1 MTPTEKRKK
10 EHIDLCLEKDV
21 SSSITT
27 GFDDV
32 QIVHNALPSISKK
45 GIDTSCEFLGK
56 RLSAP
61 IIISA
66 MTGGTPEA
74 ETINKNLA
82 AAAEELGLA
91 LGLGSERAAIQDEAL
106 WKTYDVRD
114 VAPNIPLIANLGLV
128 QFVKEY
134 GLKQAKE
141 AVEKINADALAIH
154 LNALQEAVQPEGDTN
169 FTNSIT
175 PIKTICHDL
184 GKPVI
189 VKETGAGISR
199 DVAAQLASAGV
210 HAIDVSGAG
219 GTSFS
224 QIELYRGG
232 KTAEAFS
239 DWGIPTACSVAEVAR
254 AAKVHVI
261 ASGGIRTGVDVAKA
275 IALGAKYAGIAL
287 PLLEPANES
296 KEAVI
301 KALKAIIDEFRTAM
315 FLMNAGK
322 VAEIQSKDVVITGK
336 TAEWLALRG
345 LKPELYASRESMAR
359 LQNKVQKD
367 LYG

>member
-27 GFDDV
+27 GFEDV
-32 QIVHNALPSISKK
+32 QIAHNALPSISKNS
-45 GIDTSCEFLGK
+45 IDTSCEFLGK
-56 RLSAP
+56 ILSAP
-61 IIISA
+61 IIITA

-91 LGLGSERAAIQDEAL
+91 LGLGSERAAMQDKAL
-106 WKTYDVRD
+106 WKTYDVRG

-141 AVEKINADALAIH
+141 AVEKIKADALAIH
-154 LNALQEAVQPEGDTN
+154 LNALQESVQPEGDTD
-169 FTNSIT
+169 FTNSLT
-175 PIKTICHDL
+175 HIKTICHDL
-184 GKPVI
+184 GKPTI
-189 VKETGAGISR
+189 IKETGAGISR
-199 DVAAQLASAGV
+199 EVATKLAGAGA

-232 KTAEAFS
+232 TTAGAFRS
-239 DWGIPTACSVAEVAR
+239 WGVPTACSVAEVAR
-254 AAKVHVI
+254 AVKIPVI
-261 ASGGIRTGVDVAKA
+261 ASGGIRTGVDAAKA

-287 PLLEPANES
+287 PLLGPAKES

-301 KALKAIIDEFRTAM
+301 K
-315 FLMNAGK
+315 
-322 VAEIQSKDVVITGK
+322 
-336 TAEWLALRG
+336 
-345 LKPELYASRESMAR
+345 
-359 LQNKVQKD
+359 
-367 LYG
+367 